1 MRDRMAGPENGL
13 FFPIR
18 PNKML
23 WRMKGGDKPDVSPLL
38 SVENGRCM
46 RIPLP
51 GLSNTQR
58 FIDAT
63 ITITA
68 QRRFTDND
76 CTHCISCLLMA
87 GSRHPNAGRAQ
98 SAPSGPEMGFQ
109 CKGARRTYLHTRL
122 NDLTNDDETDDC
134 THRMRDRAL
143 PSGGWGATPRR
154 ISKSAPF
161 GPETGSQRRGARRT
175 HLYTRLNDL
184 TNNDKTD
191 DCTHRMRDRALPSG
205 GWGATPRRISESAP
219 FGPATGSQH
228 IGARRTHLFT
238 CLYLHLDALTL
249 TDATDKICRL
259 KPLSTIYTVVNA

>member
-23 WRMKGGDKPDVSPLL
+23 WRMKGGDKPDVSPLF
-38 SVENGRCM
+38 SVENGRCI

-76 CTHCISCLLMA
+76 CTHCIFCLLMA

-98 SAPSGPEMGFQ
+98 SAPSAPETGFQ
-109 CKGARRTYLHTRL
+109 CTDTRMTYLHTRL
-122 NDLTNDDETDDC
+122 NDFTNDDETDDC

-143 PSGGWGATPRR
+143 PSGGR
-154 ISKSAPF
+154 
-161 GPETGSQRRGARRT
+161 
-175 HLYTRLNDL
+175 
-184 TNNDKTD
+184 
-191 DCTHRMRDRALPSG
+191 
-205 GWGATPRRISESAP
+205 GATPRRISESAP
-219 FGPATGSQH
+219 FGPETGSQR
-228 IGARRTHLFT
+228 IGARRTRLLT
-238 CLYLHLDALTL
+238 CFHIQLAALTL
-249 TDATDKICRL
+249 TDATDKICGL
-259 KPLSTIYTVVNA
+259 KPLSTTYTVVNAEGRLVL